1 MNGDPIMTRTAKGP
15 ETPLSAPHLREVVAS
30 VDHLRKVQR
39 VTDATLANLPV
50 DALLDELLIR
60 VREALEAD
68 TAAIL
73 LLDKSR
79 GELVARAAK
88 GLEEEVEQG
97 ARIPLGRGF
106 AGRIAA
112 TGAPV
117 ILDRVTDKNVVNPI
131 LLQKG
136 IRSLLGVPLVVQ
148 GETLGVLHVGTLTP
162 RKFTEEDSEL
172 LQVVGDR
179 VGLAIHV
186 SLYERQRAVARTLQR
201 SLLPG
206 RLPSLPGLALAARYE
221 PARGGEVGGDWYD
234 AFTLPGGVLGVA
246 IGDVVGRGLE
256 AATVMGRVRNALRAY
271 AIDMSS
277 PGEVLQRLDRLFQHL
292 HPEEMATALYGT
304 LDPVDLTF
312 SFASA
317 GHMPPVIR
325 RPDGSAQV
333 LKVEGSPPIGATFG
347 RSFAEHTEALEPGS
361 TLVLFT
367 DGLVERRTGTLDDGL
382 GRLSE
387 LCRADLP
394 PQERCDMILDELLG
408 DEDDDVALLVIE
420 IAQDLGDS
428 WHLTLPADPKQ
439 PRILRRVLERWLG
452 ARSASKELMGDVLA
466 GTGEAVA
473 NAIQHAYGPS
483 GGAVEIEAEW
493 LGDRIVIRIH
503 DIGRWRPARDPDR
516 GRGIP
521 IMEALSDGV
530 QVSRS
535 EEGTSVELRW
545 NVEG

>member
-1 MNGDPIMTRTAKGP
+1 MATTSEGREIPSP
-15 ETPLSAPHLREVVAS
+15 PYLRGVFES

-39 VTDATLANLPV
+39 VTDAALANLPV
-50 DALLDELLIR
+50 DALLDELLVR

-73 LLDKSR
+73 LLDKTK

-88 GLEEEVEQG
+88 GLEEEVKQG
-97 ARIPLGRGF
+97 TRIPMGRGF

-117 ILDRVTDKNVVNPI
+117 ILDRVTERNVVNPI

-148 GETLGVLHVGTLTP
+148 GETLGVLHVGTLTY
-162 RKFTEEDSEL
+162 RRFTEEDSEL

-186 SLYERQRAVARTLQR
+186 GLYERQRAVARTLQR

-206 RLPSLPGLALAARYE
+206 RLPGLPGIAMAARYE

-234 AFTLPGGVLGVA
+234 AFALPGGALGVA

-256 AATVMGRVRNALRAY
+256 AATVMGRLRNALRAY
-271 AIDMSS
+271 AIEMSP
-277 PGEVLQRLDRLFQHL
+277 PGEVLQSLDRMFQHL

-304 LDPVDLTF
+304 LDPVDLTLR
-312 SFASA
+312 FACA
-317 GHMPPVIR
+317 GHLPPMVR
-325 RPDGSAQV
+325 SPDGSVRV
-333 LKVEGSPPIGATFG
+333 LKVQANPPLGATFG
-347 RSFAEHTEALEPGS
+347 TSFVEHTESLDPGS
-361 TLVLFT
+361 TIVLYT
-367 DGLVERRTGTLDDGL
+367 DGLVERRTGTLEEGL
-382 GRLSE
+382 SRLSE

-394 PQERCDMILDELLG
+394 PQERCDLILEKLQG
-408 DEDDDVALLVIE
+408 DEDDDVALLVVE

-439 PRILRRVLERWLG
+439 LQILRRVLERWLG
-452 ARSASKELMGDVLA
+452 ARSVSKERIGDVLA
-466 GTGEAVA
+466 GTGEAMA
-473 NAIQHAYGPS
+473 NAVQHAYGPS
-483 GGAVEIEAEW
+483 GGAVELEAEW

-503 DIGRWRPARDPDR
+503 DNGRWRPSRDPER
-516 GRGIP
+516 GRGLP
-521 IMEALSDGV
+521 IMEALSDDV
-530 QVSRS
+530 QVSRT
-535 EEGTSVELRW
+535 EDGTSIELRW
-545 NVEG
+545 DVEG

>member
-1 MNGDPIMTRTAKGP
+1 MAKTS
-15 ETPLSAPHLREVVAS
+15 ERQQTPSPSQLREVIAS

-39 VTDATLANLPV
+39 VTDAALANLPV
-50 DALLDELLIR
+50 DALLEELLIR

-73 LLDKSR
+73 LLDKTN

-97 ARIPLGRGF
+97 TRIPMGRGF

-112 TGAPV
+112 SGTPV
-117 ILDRVTDKNVVNPI
+117 VLERVTNKNVVNPI
-131 LLQKG
+131 LLKKG
-136 IRSLLGVPLVVQ
+136 IKSLLGVPLVVQ

-162 RKFTEEDSEL
+162 RSFTEEDTEL

-186 SLYERQRAVARTLQR
+186 GLYERQRAVARTLQR

-206 RLPSLPGLALAARYE
+206 RLPGLPGVTLAARYE

-234 AFTLPGGVLGVA
+234 AFSLPGGAIGVA

-271 AIDMSS
+271 GIDMSS

-292 HPEEMATALYGT
+292 HPEEMATVLFGT
-304 LDPVDLTF
+304 LDPVDLAF
-312 SFASA
+312 RFASA
-317 GHMPPVIR
+317 GHMPPILR
-325 RPDGSAQV
+325 RPDGSAQI

-347 RSFAEHTEALEPGS
+347 RRYIEHTETIEPGS

-382 GRLSE
+382 KRLSD
-387 LCRADLP
+387 LCREDLP
-394 PQERCDMILDELLG
+394 PQERCDAIIDGLQG
-408 DEDDDVALLVIE
+408 YEDDDVALLVIE
-420 IAQDLGDS
+420 IAQDLGDR
-428 WHLTLPADPKQ
+428 WDLTLPADPKQ
-439 PRILRRVLERWLG
+439 LQILRRVLERWLG
-452 ARSASKELMGDVLA
+452 ARPVSRERIGDVLA
-466 GTGEAVA
+466 GTGEAAA

-483 GGAVEIEAEW
+483 GGAVEMEAEW
-493 LGDRIVIRIH
+493 LGDRIVIRIR
-503 DIGRWRPARDPDR
+503 DSGRWRPPRDPDR

-521 IMEALSDGV
+521 IMEALSDEV

-535 EEGTSVELRW
+535 EDGTSIELRW
-545 NVEG
+545 NVDD

>member
-1 MNGDPIMTRTAKGP
+1 MAKTSEGR
-15 ETPLSAPHLREVVAS
+15 ETPSASHLRERIES
-30 VDHLRKVQR
+30 EDHLRKVQR
-39 VTDATLANLPV
+39 VTDAALANLPV
-50 DALLDELLIR
+50 DSLLDELLVR
-60 VREALEAD
+60 VRDALEAD

-73 LLDKSR
+73 LLDKSE

-97 ARIPLGRGF
+97 TRIPLGRGF

-112 TGAPV
+112 TRAPV
-117 ILDRVTDKNVVNPI
+117 ILERVSEKNVVNPI

-136 IRSLLGVPLVVQ
+136 IKSLLGVPLLVQ
-148 GETLGVLHVGTLTP
+148 GETLGVLHVGTLTH
-162 RKFTEEDSEL
+162 RRFTEEDSAL
-172 LQVVGDR
+172 LQMVGDR

-186 SLYERQRAVARTLQR
+186 GLYERQRAVASTLQR

-206 RLPSLPGLALAARYE
+206 RLPALPGVLLAARYE

-234 AFTLPGGVLGVA
+234 AFSLPGGALGVA

-271 AIDMSS
+271 AIDMIP

-292 HPEEMATALYGT
+292 HPEEMATVLYGT
-304 LDPVDLTF
+304 FDPVDLTF
-312 SFASA
+312 RFASA
-317 GHMPPVIR
+317 GHMPPIVR
-325 RPDGSAQV
+325 RPDGSTEV
-333 LKVEGSPPIGATFG
+333 LKVHGSPPIGATFG
-347 RSFAEHTEALEPGS
+347 RRFTEHTEELKPGS

-367 DGLVERRTGTLDDGL
+367 DGLVERRTGTLDEGL
-382 GRLSE
+382 RRLSE
-387 LCRADLP
+387 LCRADFP
-394 PQERCDMILDELLG
+394 PQQRCDMILGELQDG
-408 DEDDDVALLVIE
+408 EDDDVALLVIE
-420 IAQDLGDS
+420 VAQDLGDS

-439 PRILRRVLERWLG
+439 LQILRRVLERWLG
-452 ARSASKELMGDVLA
+452 ARSVSKERIGDVLA
-466 GTGEAVA
+466 GTGEAMA

-483 GGAVEIEAEW
+483 GGAVEMEAEW
-493 LGDRIVIRIH
+493 LGDRIVIKIH
-503 DIGRWRPARDPDR
+503 DSGRWRPPRDPDR

-521 IMEALSDGV
+521 IMEGLSHEV

-535 EEGTSVELRW
+535 EDGTSIELRW